1 MLEIIFVYI
10 ALVILNY
17 IAIYMTETVRWNI
30 LETTVSYSKEEYF
43 KKCLGKSF
51 NQYLLDLQIKV
62 AIPFYGLYYSISF
75 YKRFDRHIQSGYSRQ
90 MALWLTTLEEN

>member
-1 MLEIIFVYI
+1 MVEFIFVYI
-10 ALVILNY
+10 ALVIVNY
-17 IAIYMTETVRWNI
+17 ITVYMTEIVRWDI
-30 LETTVSYSKEEYF
+30 LETIDSYSKEEYF